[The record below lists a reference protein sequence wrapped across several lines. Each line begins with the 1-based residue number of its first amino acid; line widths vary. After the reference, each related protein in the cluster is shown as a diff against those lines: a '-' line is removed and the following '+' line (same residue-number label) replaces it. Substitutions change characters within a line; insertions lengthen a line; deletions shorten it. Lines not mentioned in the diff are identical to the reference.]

1 MSTQKLDYNE
11 TPSTVN
17 LSKLTF
23 NGVGESFNKI
33 YNLSAMPARS
43 TRGRVDFNQLTDSLM
58 YIEGMIK
65 KRRSWKMY
73 TRLTVFTL
81 SDHLLNLWMQG

>member
-33 YNLSAMPARS
+33 YNLSAMPVPS
-43 TRGRVDFNQLTDSLM
+43 TRGRVDFNQLPDSHM
-58 YIEGMIK
+58 YIEGMINE
-65 KRRSWKMY
+65 RWSW
-73 TRLTVFTL
+73 
-81 SDHLLNLWMQG
+81 N